1 MSLTK
6 GASNK
11 RIQVGSRVEGNF
23 GELVPNTDP
32 KRKRRRD
39 VAFATV
45 IQAAGPKNWV
55 ILRDIDG
62 EVKIV
67 SSLSMKVVPDD
78 CGVSLENSAIT
89 NTNNEAPNDET
100 SNVSIVNVCFAISI
114 ITFSFF

>member
-1 MSLTK
+1 MI
-6 GASNK
+6 
-11 RIQVGSRVEGNF
+11 RQ
-23 GELVPNTDP
+23 
-32 KRKRRRD
+32 
-39 VAFATV
+39 
-45 IQAAGPKNWV
+45 
-55 ILRDIDG
+55 DIDG

-78 CGVSLENSAIT
+78 CGVPLEDSAIT